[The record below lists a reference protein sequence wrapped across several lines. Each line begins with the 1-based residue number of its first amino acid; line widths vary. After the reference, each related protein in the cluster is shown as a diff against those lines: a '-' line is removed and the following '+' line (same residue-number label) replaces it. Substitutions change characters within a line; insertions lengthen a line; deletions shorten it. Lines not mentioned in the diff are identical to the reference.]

1 MNKVLT
7 HEQYKETIA
16 QAKLDGYSLSNNFFL
31 PAAIREKI
39 AEASLSF
46 HSIENGLLLLDDCGD
61 FYRCYYYLSRQASPG
76 MPRLDKPAVIELPFN
91 GNLNDNQLLQIS
103 RIETMGFRLGRE
115 SAMMS
120 RPADDSACCS
130 GGNYGICAYAMAQD
144 APQILHLLYLCFD
157 PLYAFLPTLE
167 QLLCS
172 IAEGRVIVIRCG
184 DKIAAALVSSF
195 EKGIASIRQVAVNPE
210 FRGKGYGKEILCAYH
225 KKYLGEAASFQ
236 HWVDINNTPA
246 VNMYQSAGYGFSHR
260 KANEYILK

>member
-7 HEQYKETIA
+7 YEQYKETIA

-46 HSIENGLLLLDDCGD
+46 HSIENGLLMLDDCGD
-61 FYRCYYYLSRQASPG
+61 FYRCYYYLSRRSSPG
-76 MPRLDKPAVIELPFN
+76 KLDFDKPAVIELPFN
-91 GNLNDNQLLQIS
+91 SSLNDNQLLQVS
-103 RIETMGFRLGRE
+103 RIEAMGFRLGRE

-120 RPADDSACCS
+120 CPADGSACCY
-130 GGNYGICAYAMAQD
+130 GGDSGICTYAKAQD
-144 APQILHLLYLCFD
+144 APQILQLLYLCFD

-172 IAEGRVIVIRCG
+172 IAEDRVIVIRDG

-195 EKGIASIRQVAVNPE
+195 EKGIASIRQVAVDPQL
-210 FRGKGYGKEILCAYH
+210 RGKGYGKDILCAYH

-246 VNMYQSAGYGFSHR
+246 VNMYQSAGYSFSHR
-260 KANEYILK
+260 RANEYILK